1 MRTLIT
7 AGGMLAATGLT
18 LGLMSAPAFA
28 ASDAGVASAST
39 TQGPPPKSG
48 KDSIKCNENN
58 SRVNFSWKTGYQSTK
73 IYYNNH
79 CLGGTKIK
87 AAFKFWNDG
96 STPFSKC
103 VTFEGMTKGTYKFA
117 HINEIM
123 DVNKDTKKCKKN

>member
-7 AGGMLAATGLT
+7 AGGMLAAAGLT

-28 ASDAGVASAST
+28 ASDSAA
-39 TQGPPPKSG
+39 QGKPPKSG
-48 KDSIKCNENN
+48 RDSIQCNENK
-58 SRVNFSWKTGYQSTK
+58 SRVNFSWKTGYSSTK

-87 AAFKFWNDG
+87 AAFKSWNDG
-96 STPFSKC
+96 STPFYKC
-103 VTFEGMTKGTYKFA
+103 VTFEGMTQGTYKFA

-123 DVNKDTKKCKKN
+123 DVNKDTKKCKQN